1 MNQDSADVDWSEQP
15 ADPDVSHD
23 LGYDLADW
31 ERIRTRDLENEK
43 YLYLPED
50 EEMLRKE
57 AFVVIVPEDVVDL
70 AAHR

>member
-1 MNQDSADVDWSEQP
+1 MNQNSLDEEWSEQP
-15 ADPDVSHD
+15 VDPDVGRD

-31 ERIRTRDLENEK
+31 ERIRTRDLEDEK

-57 AFVVIVPEDVVDL
+57 AFVIVALEDVVDL